1 VIIAGFGGAALGELS
16 INWLYMSTDYKLT
29 WWMNL
34 SIIAGASVAMILCA
48 LFWPDHT
55 IIVATSWL
63 GSYQFF
69 KGIGIFFGSFPYQ
82 MAGGRTTW
90 WIYFGLL
97 QMSFVAGLTVQFW
110 LRSVLIK
117 KMMEEQGLLSDAQ
130 IQNEDNSDLKI
141 GMCAKG
147 YGYDLRRGKYKDR
160 DAKGLVR

>member
-1 VIIAGFGGAALGELS
+1 MIIAGFGGAALGELS
-16 INWLYMSTDYKLT
+16 INLLYMSTDHKLT

-34 SIIAGASVAMILCA
+34 SVIAGASAAMILCA

-69 KGIGIFFGSFPYQ
+69 KGIGTLFGTFPYQ
-82 MAGGRTTW
+82 MAGGRATW
-90 WIYFGLL
+90 WIYFGLA
-97 QMSFVAGLTVQFW
+97 QISFVAGLTVQFW

-117 KMMEEQGLLSDAQ
+117 KMMEEQGLLSDVQ
-130 IQNEDNSDLKI
+130 IQNEDHSHLKI

-147 YGYDLRRGKYKDR
+147 YGYDLRRRKYKDR
-160 DAKGLVR
+160 DAKGLVL